1 MIRLR
6 YTCGP
11 MTILGAPAAESQ
23 LLTEVERALDAA
35 LSHDW
40 TAARPAQGPGPA
52 LAPLLLLAPRLQ
64 EAMRYACLG
73 GGKRVRPVLVL
84 RSCEAAGGNRADA
97 LPAAIALEMIHCF
110 SLVHDDL
117 PALDNDDL
125 RRGRPT
131 THKAHGEALAI
142 LAGDALLSVALEVAL
157 ESPCQ
162 PAAIARE
169 LASATTAMIT
179 GQVYDT
185 LAGFPGTPSEAER
198 LRLIHDNKTGA
209 LIRAACRMG
218 ALCAGCGA
226 RAGGARQDSG
236 DGGTDDARLEALT
249 RYGQDLGLM
258 FQVVDDIL
266 DETQSTEH
274 LGKAAGKDRDAG
286 KLTYPGVYGLEESRK
301 QVERLLDDALTAL
314 APLGD
319 AAEPLRQT
327 ARALA
332 TRTR

>member
-1 MIRLR
+1 MTMLR
-6 YTCGP
+6 
-11 MTILGAPAAESQ
+11 APVADSE
-23 LLTEVERALDAA
+23 LLASVERALDDA
-35 LSHDW
+35 LTHH
-40 TAARPAQGPGPA
+40 A
-52 LAPLLLLAPRLQ
+52 LAPRLR
-64 EAMRYACLG
+64 EAMRYAALG
-73 GGKRVRPVLVL
+73 GGKRVRPILVL
-84 RSCEAAGGNRADA
+84 RSCEAVGGDRTAA
-97 LPAAIALEMIHCF
+97 MPAAIALEMVHCF

-157 ESPCQ
+157 SSPRD
-162 PAAIARE
+162 PAGIALE
-169 LASATTAMIT
+169 LASSCTAMIT

-185 LAGFPGTPSEAER
+185 LAGFPGNPGPADR

-209 LIRAACRMG
+209 LLRAACRMG
-218 ALCAGCGA
+218 ARC
-226 RAGGARQDSG
+226 GGA
-236 DGGTDDARLEALT
+236 DAAALRALT
-249 RYGQDLGLM
+249 TYGEALGLM

-286 KLTYPGVYGLEESRK
+286 KLTYPGVFGLDESRA
-301 QVERLLDDALTAL
+301 QVERLLRESLAALS
-314 APLGD
+314 PLGE
-319 AAEPLRQT
+319 AAEPLRQA
-327 ARALA
+327 ARTLA

>member
-1 MIRLR
+1 
-6 YTCGP
+6 
-11 MTILGAPAAESQ
+11 MTALGTTATDSQ
-23 LLTEVERALDAA
+23 LLAEVEQALDLSLAA
-35 LSHDW
+35 H
-40 TAARPAQGPGPA
+40 A
-52 LAPLLLLAPRLQ
+52 LAPQLRD
-64 EAMRYACLG
+64 AMRYAALG

-84 RSCEAAGGNRADA
+84 RAAEAVGGDRAA
-97 LPAAIALEMIHCF
+97 AMPAAIALEMVHCF

-142 LAGDALLSVALEVAL
+142 LAGDGLLSVAVEVAL
-157 ESPCQ
+157 ATPGHG
-162 PAAIARE
+162 AAVTRE
-169 LASATTAMIT
+169 LAAATTAMIA

-185 LAGFPGTPSEAER
+185 LKGFEGNPTPAER

-209 LIRAACRMG
+209 LIRCACRMG
-218 ALCAGCGA
+218 AIS
-226 RAGGARQDSG
+226 GGADA
-236 DGGTDDARLEALT
+236 GTLNRLS
-249 RYGQDLGLM
+249 RYGDAMGLM

-286 KLTYPGVYGLEESRK
+286 KMTYPGIFGLDESRR
-301 QVERLLDDALTAL
+301 QVQALLAEALDALS
-314 APLGD
+314 PLGEP
-319 AAEPLRQT
+319 AEPLRQL
-327 ARALA
+327 AHALA